1 MAHLH
6 MLAHFQH
13 SGDSESDEPAK
24 TSNPDSGNNDDLVT
38 AKRLKMLSSLIL

>member
-13 SGDSESDEPAK
+13 IGDSESDEPAK
-24 TSNPDSGNNDDLVT
+24 TNDLDSGNNDGLAT
-38 AKRLKMLSSLIL
+38 TKRLELFFGKA